1 VTVRIG
7 FKTSPQDVD
16 WPTLDATWARA
27 GELDVFD
34 SAWLNDHLTN
44 MDPSVPGP
52 SFEAI
57 TLLAAL
63 VHHVPGLTVGHAV
76 LSNTFRH
83 PVILAKAA
91 TVLDHATDG
100 HFVLGLGAG
109 WFEGE
114 HRPFGL
120 DLPPIGQR
128 IDRLVLLCTSAHLG
142 PPEYWHQRASA
153 VTADGMGVVAESV
166 PVRWFTPAFRTGYP
180 AVYEQY
186 REMLRGSR
194 PDGYAACCEV
204 IAAMDLRADLGRIEA
219 DTLVIAGADDEA
231 IPVPHAAAIAEAI
244 PRSRLEVVA
253 DAAHLANVEQP
264 AQITSLVLDHLLD
277 LHAEEMA

>member
-1 VTVRIG
+1 MI
-7 FKTSPQDVD
+7 
-16 WPTLDATWARA
+16 LHA
-27 GELDVFD
+27 VFD
-34 SAWLNDHLTN
+34 GAPTASPLVL
-44 MDPSVPGP
+44 GP
-52 SFEAI
+52 SLGTTTDMWQPQI
-57 TLLAAL
+57 AAL
-63 VHHVPGLTVGHAV
+63 AEHFRVVRFDHPGHGGSPSQPAPRTIA
-76 LSNTFRH
+76 
-83 PVILAKAA
+83 
-91 TVLDHATDG
+91 D
-100 HFVLGLGAG
+100 LGAG
-109 WFEGE
+109 VLSLLDDASIG
-114 HRPFGL
+114 RASYVGL
-120 DLPPIGQR
+120 SLGGMVGMWLAAHAPQR

-186 REMLRGSR
+186 REMLRGSK

-204 IAAMDLRADLGRIEA
+204 IAAMDLRADLGHIEA